1 MRKTRKLGKL
11 KQVKRKHKS
20 KRLGSKRLGSKRLG
34 PKRLGRGLEERALPF
49 LLKEK
54 LNDTSLRSHNQTFNE
69 PMLVSQIL
77 QDVPRDSV
85 TLAIKNAPYKE
96 EVARLLSKKLN
107 QSANSRGIASKI
119 VSAVPTTHIT
129 IGRKKQDLIKE
140 LRIAQAA
147 LDAHIVKSQP
157 IRDYTDKAFDKVDEL
172 GDKYNALEK
181 AIGYSKLEKYDNLE
195 SKYNELTKSESMLER
210 SRASIIKAGLEASR
224 HTSFG
229 KQLAKLRSLRSE
241 ADEANKI
248 LDIALV
254 DRDAAY
260 DEQERLTL
268 IVNNLKK
275 QLEDL
280 EDP

>member
-1 MRKTRKLGKL
+1 MRSTRKLEKL

-20 KRLGSKRLGSKRLG
+20 KRLGPKRLG
-34 PKRLGRGLEERALPF
+34 PKRLGKGLEETALPF

-54 LNDTSLRSHNQTFNE
+54 LNDISLRSHNQTFNE

-77 QDVPRDSV
+77 QDVPRDAV

-107 QSANSRGIASKI
+107 QSANSRAIASKI

-140 LRIAQAA
+140 LQIAQAA

-157 IRDYTDKAFDKVDEL
+157 IRDYTSKVWDKVDEIA
-172 GDKYNALEK
+172 DKYQALAK

-224 HTSFG
+224 HAPFG
-229 KQLAKLRSLRSE
+229 KQLAKLRSLRAQ

-275 QLEDL
+275 ELEDL
-280 EDP
+280 

>member
-20 KRLGSKRLGSKRLG
+20 KRLG
-34 PKRLGRGLEERALPF
+34 PKRLGKGLEETALPF

-77 QDVPRDSV
+77 QDVPRASV

-107 QSANSRGIASKI
+107 QSSNSRAIASKI

-140 LRIAQAA
+140 LQIAQAA
-147 LDAHIVKSQP
+147 LDDHIVKAQP

-181 AIGYSKLEKYDNLE
+181 AIGYAKLEKYDNLE
-195 SKYNELTKSESMLER
+195 SKYNELTKSKSMLER
-210 SRASIIKAGLEASR
+210 SHASIIKAGLDTSR

-229 KQLAKLRSLRSE
+229 KQLAKLRSLRYE
-241 ADEANKI
+241 ADKANKI

-254 DRDAAY
+254 DSDAAY

-280 EDP
+280 

>member
-1 MRKTRKLGKL
+1 MRSTKKLG
-11 KQVKRKHKS
+11 KQVKRKLKS
-20 KRLGSKRLGSKRLG
+20 KRLGTKRLG
-34 PKRLGRGLEERALPF
+34 PKRLGKGLEERALPF

-107 QSANSRGIASKI
+107 QSANSRTIASKI
-119 VSAVPTTHIT
+119 VSTIPTTHIT

-140 LRIAQAA
+140 LQIAQAA
-147 LDAHIVKSQP
+147 LDNHIIESQP
-157 IRDYTDKAFDKVDEL
+157 IRDYTSKVWDKTDEIADKCQ
-172 GDKYNALEK
+172 ALAK
-181 AIGYSKLEKYDNLE
+181 AIGYAKLEKYDNLE

-210 SRASIIKAGLEASR
+210 SRASIIKTGLEASR

-229 KQLAKLRSLRSE
+229 KQLAKLRSLRAQ
-241 ADEANKI
+241 ADKANKI

-280 EDP
+280 EDL

>member
-1 MRKTRKLGKL
+1 MRSTRKFS

-20 KRLGSKRLGSKRLG
+20 KRLGTKRLGSKRLG
-34 PKRLGRGLEERALPF
+34 KGLEETALPF

-77 QDVPRDSV
+77 QDVPRDAV

-107 QSANSRGIASKI
+107 QSANSRAIASKI
-119 VSAVPTTHIT
+119 VSTIPTTHIT

-140 LRIAQAA
+140 LEIAQAA
-147 LDAHIVKSQP
+147 LDNHIVKAQP
-157 IRDYTDKAFDKVDEL
+157 IRDYTNKVWDKTDEIA
-172 GDKYNALEK
+172 DKYQALAK

-229 KQLAKLRSLRSE
+229 KQLAKLRSLRAQ
-241 ADEANKI
+241 ADKANKI

-280 EDP
+280 

>member
-20 KRLGSKRLGSKRLG
+20 KRLG
-34 PKRLGRGLEERALPF
+34 PKRLGKGLEETALPF
-49 LLKEK
+49 ILKEK
-54 LNDTSLRSHNQTFNE
+54 LNDISLRSHNQTFNE

-77 QDVPRDSV
+77 QDVPRASV
-85 TLAIKNAPYKE
+85 TEAIKNAPYKE
-96 EVARLLSKKLN
+96 EVARLLSQKLN
-107 QSANSRGIASKI
+107 QSANSRAIASKI
-119 VSAVPTTHIT
+119 VTTIPTTHIT

-140 LRIAQAA
+140 LQIAQAA
-147 LDAHIVKSQP
+147 LDNHIVKAQP

-181 AIGYSKLEKYDNLE
+181 AIGYAKLEKYDNLE

-210 SRASIIKAGLEASR
+210 SRASIIKAGLDTSR

-229 KQLAKLRSLRSE
+229 KQLAKLRSLRYE
-241 ADEANKI
+241 ADKANKI

-254 DRDAAY
+254 DSDAAY

-280 EDP
+280 